1 MPLEI
6 SFNENEP
13 EKRKYIDKY
22 DMGFRIQKIIIF
34 LMLIRR
40 NLEDNIVFKK
50 FLHILPFKVSFQME
64 Q

>member
-6 SFNENEP
+6 SLNENEP

-40 NLEDNIVFKK
+40 NLEVNSVFKK
-50 FLHILPFKVSFQME
+50 VSPYFTI
-64 Q
+64 